1 MEHGC
6 CWRKPLKTLGY
17 RPPSA
22 YRFGIKET
30 ENDMRCTI
38 VLEFDGNATAVRRVE
53 LMRFH
58 RADCAPSGDVGLSLS
73 NYAEIRATFAAGR
86 L

>member
-1 MEHGC
+1 
-6 CWRKPLKTLGY
+6 
-17 RPPSA
+17 
-22 YRFGIKET
+22 
-30 ENDMRCTI
+30 MRCTI